1 MTSNTALGRLATGFA
16 LLLAASMPGSARA
29 EFRENGQLVCTGA
42 MAAVFNKQ
50 LIATV
55 NQSWAQIDAETQQC
69 VASRAGASP
78 AQLAA
83 RCIAANDSRV
93 AGYVQACRQ
102 TIESARQAREAEG
115 RRVAA
120 QREAEARRNAAQAE
134 AREKER
140 QAVAAEKQRAEI
152 RRAELIEKYGEQTA
166 DAIVAGKVIKDM
178 PGEAVIAVRG
188 PPPRKE
194 TIPPAYELWIY
205 GTDRIALTN
214 GKVTF
219 VGQ

>member
-1 MTSNTALGRLATGFA
+1 MTIRTTFVA
-16 LLLAASMPGSARA
+16 LLLTATMAGTAQA
-29 EFRENGQLVCTGA
+29 EFRENGELVCTGA

-50 LIATV
+50 VIARV
-55 NQSWAQIDAETQQC
+55 NQSWTQVDVETQQC
-69 VASRAGASP
+69 VAARVGASP

-93 AGYVQACRQ
+93 SGYVQACRQ
-102 TIESARQAREAEG
+102 TIENARQAREAEA

-120 QREAEARRNAAQAE
+120 QREAEAKKNAALAE

-140 QAVAAEKQRAEI
+140 QAMAAEKQRVET
-152 RRAELIEKYGEQTA
+152 RRAELTEKYGEQTA
-166 DAIVAGKVIKDM
+166 DAIIARKVIRDM
-178 PGEAVIAVRG
+178 PGEAVIEVRG
-188 PPPRKE
+188 PPQRKE
-194 TIPPAYELWIY
+194 AIPPSYELWIY
-205 GTDRIALTN
+205 GADRIALTN